1 MSVVKVKSKIT
12 GEMLDARV
20 DFESLQQV
28 SAYAYTIDK
37 FSKKPFRDVKEGTN
51 IRRYFLDRDIL
62 GCTMNDGKI
71 VYHKND
77 NPLDNRLDNLFVKQ
91 RVIRKSNTGHHW
103 PQSPDSLL
111 NFLEKRKGPDE
122 DICVDFLARADVT
135 KFTKKQIDVVAPAED
150 YDTYKKKH
158 IDYAIKRVLHRYFE
172 WSGTLNLVKEVAIPS
187 FLSVAIP
194 LVPAAPAP
202 VAPVAPPV
210 APPIPVTPVVVAP
223 VKESQPRITYPFDV
237 PASTSTADKQIKGE
251 LYRMS
256 SDKILDLL
264 RDYRIFPTEFLI
276 KILQERGAN
285 TVQFNRSR

>member
-28 SAYAYTIDK
+28 SAYTYTIDK
-37 FSKKPFRDVKEGTN
+37 FSKKPFRDVKEGAS

-62 GCTMNDGKI
+62 GCTMHDGKI

-122 DICVDFLARADVT
+122 DICVDFLARVDVT

-172 WSGTLNLVKEVAIPS
+172 WSGTLNLVKEVAIP
-187 FLSVAIP
+187 VAAP
-194 LVPAAPAP
+194 LVPLVPLASVAPTPAP
-202 VAPVAPPV
+202 MVPVA
-210 APPIPVTPVVVAP
+210 PVVVAP
-223 VKESQPRITYPFDV
+223 VKESQSKIVYPFDV
-237 PASTSTADKQIKGE
+237 PSTPTADKQIKGE

-264 RDYRIFPTEFLI
+264 KDYRIFPTEFLI